1 MERNDVLGF
10 ISHFTKGGQWQ
21 AVIEAFTSGCCY
33 WFAKVLELRFN
44 GEIVYDQVNN
54 HFAAQIDHRVY
65 DITGDV
71 TKKFI
76 SPWIPWVTYE
86 LGSGCRRGIERDCIN
101 FVR

>member
-1 MERNDVLGF
+1 M
-10 ISHFTKGGQWQ
+10 
-21 AVIEAFTSGCCY
+21 
-33 WFAKVLELRFN
+33 LELRFN

-54 HFAAQIDHRVY
+54 HFAARIGNRVY

-71 TKKFI
+71 TKEFV
-76 SPWIPWVTYE
+76 SPWVQWSTYE